1 MCHTTLDIYRQS
13 RLPDS
18 KVERSEGDFHLARRA
33 WMKHLSAGVVPQN
46 EIIGIRAAE
55 IPGTLVEEDQGQV
68 KIAVVRQLYGGR
80 EGGGI
85 DRPLTEVVAGRT
97 LIRRGHPGKNT
108 AAVVVTPK
116 RLDRKIVASG
126 PDAVNSHPVTFI
138 ASLSSIFIQVIPDI
152 VIPGINPGVGQ
163 RLGPLMAGDFADAV
177 EDAVTR
183 EIKTV
188 VHRESPAPWH
198 ILPWGIRHVRQGD
211 IRIEAAVEDI
221 VIPGARMPGTGA
233 PSFANK

>member
-1 MCHTTLDIYRQS
+1 MCRSTLDIYRQS

-18 KVERSEGDFHLARRA
+18 KVERSEGDFHLARHA

-80 EGGGI
+80 EGGSI
-85 DRPLTEVVAGRT
+85 ARHITEVVAGRT

-138 ASLSSIFIQVIPDI
+138 TCLSSIFVQVIPDI
-152 VIPGINPGVGQ
+152 VIPCINSGVGQ

-177 EDAVTR
+177 EDAVFCLYR
-183 EIKTV
+183 YGD
-188 VHRESPAPWH
+188 HRE
-198 ILPWGIRHVRQGD
+198 
-211 IRIEAAVEDI
+211 
-221 VIPGARMPGTGA
+221 
-233 PSFANK
+233 